1 MSGAFSRPLPV
12 IAVSPL
18 SCGVHFCGFVGLNLS
33 AVSALPCATRWQ
45 RMISKMNDDGEL
57 WWRHGIFYQIYPRSF
72 QDSNG
77 DGIGDIPGIIERLPY
92 LQALGVDAIL
102 LSPIYPSPMA
112 DFGYDIADYTG
123 VDPLFGTMADFDALV
138 KAAQAGGLKV
148 ILDLVPN
155 HTSDQHPWFV
165 ESRASRDN
173 PKRDWYIWRNPAAD
187 GGAPN
192 NWLSEFG
199 GSAWQY
205 DATTGQ
211 YYYHAFLAQQPDLNW
226 RNPEVRQAIYEV
238 MSFWLR
244 KGVDGCRVDVIWH
257 LIKDAEFRDNPPNPN
272 YREGRPPHEK
282 ILPLHSTDQ
291 AEVHDVIAEMR
302 RVVDEFDSRVLIGE
316 IYLPLERLV
325 TYYGEELAG
334 AHLPFNFALLSAP
347 WNARGIEKIIFEY
360 EQVLPAGAWPNWV
373 LGNHDRPR
381 IASRVGRDQARVA
394 AMLLLTLRG
403 TPTLYYG
410 DEIGMQQ
417 VAIAPDQVRD
427 PFEKTVPGIG
437 VGRDG
442 CRTPMQWNAE
452 AHGGFT
458 TGEPWLPLGN
468 DYVHENVANLSTETR
483 SVLNFYRALI
493 ELRKATPGLVA
504 GSYAPVAT
512 TGDLLA
518 YRRENDGNALLIVL
532 NLGSDP
538 ISIGS
543 DTMTFPGEILL
554 STNL

>member
-1 MSGAFSRPLPV
+1 
-12 IAVSPL
+12 
-18 SCGVHFCGFVGLNLS
+18 
-33 AVSALPCATRWQ
+33 
-45 RMISKMNDDGEL
+45 MISQMDHDGEL

-77 DGIGDIPGIIERLPY
+77 DGIGDITGIIERLPY
-92 LQALGVDAIL
+92 LQALGVDAIW
-102 LSPIYPSPMA
+102 LSPIFPSPMA

-138 KAAQAGGLKV
+138 KAAHASGLKL

-155 HTSDQHPWFV
+155 HTSDQHSWFI
-165 ESRASRDN
+165 ESRESRDN
-173 PKRDWYIWRNPAAD
+173 PKRDWYIWRDPAAD
-187 GGAPN
+187 GGPPN
-192 NWLSEFG
+192 NWMSEFG

-205 DATTGQ
+205 DAATGQ
-211 YYYHAFLAQQPDLNW
+211 YYYHAFLAAQPDLNW
-226 RNPEVRQAIYEV
+226 RNRAVREAIYDV
-238 MSFWLR
+238 MRFWLR
-244 KGVDGCRVDVIWH
+244 KGGDGFRVDVIWH
-257 LIKDAEFRDNPPNPN
+257 LIKDAEFRDNPPNPDF
-272 YREGRPPHEK
+272 RDGRPPHEK
-282 ILPLHSTDQ
+282 VLPLYSNDQ

-302 RVVDEFDSRVLIGE
+302 RVVDEFDFRVLIGE
-316 IYLPLERLV
+316 IYLPPKRLV
-325 TYYGEELAG
+325 AYYGRDLGG

-347 WNARGIEKIIFEY
+347 WNARGIEKIIGEY
-360 EQVLPAGAWPNWV
+360 EGALPIGAWPNWV

-381 IASRVGRDQARVA
+381 VASRVGPEQARVA

-410 DEIGMQQ
+410 DEIGMHQ

-427 PFEKTVPGIG
+427 PFEKNVPGIG

-458 TGEPWLPLGN
+458 TGEPWLPLAN
-468 DYVHENVANLSTETR
+468 DYVHENVANLSADAR
-483 SVLNFYRALI
+483 SVLNLYRALI
-493 ELRKATPGLVA
+493 ELRKAAPELVA

-512 TGDLLA
+512 TGELLA
-518 YRRENDGNALLIVL
+518 YRREYGGSALLIVL
-532 NLGSDP
+532 NLAANP

-543 DTMTFPGEILL
+543 DTMAGEILL
-554 STNL
+554 FTNLDRIGETVSDGLDLRGNEGLIIRLEVTVRYSG